1 MISCLPLKGLIL
13 KRDAKLPD
21 RLKFEV
27 PMASVNIGVICS
39 VEGFDLAPLIEAVE
53 GGRLPAEI
61 KVVVA
66 DRDSAILM
74 QARSAGLY
82 GVFIPRSAFH
92 ANRDGYERRLV
103 EIMREA
109 EVEAVVLAG
118 FDRELG
124 QVLAEAFP
132 NRIYGRGLAPEE
144 LVNELG
150 KRLRAG
156 LFTIAG
162 RPE

>member
-1 MISCLPLKGLIL
+1 MSI
-13 KRDAKLPD
+13 
-21 RLKFEV
+21 
-27 PMASVNIGVICS
+27 NIGIIS
-39 VEGFDLAPLIEAVE
+39 SEENYNLAPLIEAVE
-53 GGRLPAEI
+53 SGRLPAEI

-66 DRDSAILM
+66 DRDSSILM

-82 GVFIPRSAFH
+82 GAFIPRSAFH

-109 EVEAVVLAG
+109 EVETVVLAG

-124 QVLAEAFP
+124 SVLAEAFP
-132 NRIYGRGLAPEE
+132 SRVYGRGLGPDALVSE
-144 LVNELG
+144 LE
-150 KRLRAG
+150 KRLRGG
-156 LFTIAG
+156 LFTIVG